1 MCDERNDIPK
11 LNLDCMEDDIIDQ
24 KVHPYSERSDT
35 SKFKKVGIS
44 LLKQN
49 PITRP
54 KVVAVYPNSARNA
67 QFLRMQELINNASPS
82 TERTPRQSISKAI
95 EDLREQSRA
104 KFVGKLNYQQILKMQ
119 EEIDESEMDLYK
131 QDMMAQKE
139 IQDLEDQ
146 NNYLQSQIY
155 EVIHSSTEV
164 TRNTLELQKKRN
176 ELRDNVDRLVR
187 ENAYNIA
194 LIEIYKK
201 YEQILVETAKS
212 EGYNNWK
219 DVFKTPNDFI
229 SYTEK
234 FEHEN
239 LFISQQVEQKME
251 KFDVETPRRLKEELI
266 KENNTEKPEIKEINL
281 TVTNPYQEEYEYI
294 SGLVEK
300 LYLLMYKSKTSLSPY
315 DLLVRI
321 EKKMEEI
328 YRSLES
334 VKPSFLKKKF
344 DEIETRNNLERRLQF
359 RAELERKFEEKK
371 KITMERCM
379 KEVKIPSGR
388 KLMPKS
394 SPRKIKVKDMKKE
407 MEEAERKRKEEE
419 LLFGDIFS
427 D

>member
-1 MCDERNDIPK
+1 
-11 LNLDCMEDDIIDQ
+11 
-24 KVHPYSERSDT
+24 
-35 SKFKKVGIS
+35 
-44 LLKQN
+44 
-49 PITRP
+49 
-54 KVVAVYPNSARNA
+54 
-67 QFLRMQELINNASPS
+67 
-82 TERTPRQSISKAI
+82 
-95 EDLREQSRA
+95 
-104 KFVGKLNYQQILKMQ
+104 MQ

-239 LFISQQVEQKME
+239 LFISQPVSY
-251 KFDVETPRRLKEELI
+251 THLTLPT
-266 KENNTEKPEIKEINL
+266 TER
-281 TVTNPYQEEYEYI
+281 V
-294 SGLVEK
+294 
-300 LYLLMYKSKTSLSPY
+300 
-315 DLLVRI
+315 
-321 EKKMEEI
+321 
-328 YRSLES
+328 
-334 VKPSFLKKKF
+334 
-344 DEIETRNNLERRLQF
+344 
-359 RAELERKFEEKK
+359 
-371 KITMERCM
+371 
-379 KEVKIPSGR
+379 
-388 KLMPKS
+388 
-394 SPRKIKVKDMKKE
+394 
-407 MEEAERKRKEEE
+407 
-419 LLFGDIFS
+419 
-427 D
+427 